1 VINHGDEVFKAY
13 PFDAKRKRP
22 AVLRLARGILKQGE
36 IQLAFTATRLV
47 NQGAIQDAVR
57 AVEKEFSPQ
66 VVRIVHSFG
75 EDHAG
80 FPAIYFRILVR
91 DEDAPVARLHDVARR
106 LSIALMNRAK
116 TDENSLNAYFNY
128 RSVSEQ
134 EKLRDP
140 DWD

>member
-1 VINHGDEVFKAY
+1 M
-13 PFDAKRKRP
+13 
-22 AVLRLARGILKQGE
+22 VL
-36 IQLAFTATRLV
+36 TATGYV
-47 NQGAIQDAVR
+47 SQGAIQIAVR

-66 VVRIVHSFG
+66 VVRIGHSFG
-75 EDHAG
+75 EDNAG

-91 DEDAPVARLHDVARR
+91 DEDAPVAHLEELARR
-106 LSIALMNRAK
+106 LSVALMNRAR
-116 TDENSLNAYFNY
+116 THENGLNAYFSY